1 MIFQILDDKDE
12 CFGIYGEGKFIYDRV
27 PDNIRGTWNWDHRLA
42 NRNIDYASIYSAGK
56 TLSDV
61 APENLRSRLDKRES
75 KIKSFVKSAFIAKIN
90 MNEHCLFSVIPE
102 QHLMHYCEVKNE
114 ICEYV
119 FDNYQKPQNHGFMV
133 DLKVMAHGIKQN
145 PVIID
150 HEVLKNHAK
159 HDNKGKAL
167 LNFLNGV
174 NKPISY
180 DIWGSKTGR
189 LTTEKGSFPI
199 MNLKKEIANCVVP
212 KNDIFVQFDLNGAEI
227 RTFISLSTGTHPDGD
242 IHLWNMENVLTNVT
256 ERDVAKKKFLAWF
269 YNPNSDAIKSDH
281 YDRTLLLKKYYKDGF
296 VRTPFGRKIEANDF
310 HALNY
315 LLQSS
320 SSDNCMKQA
329 IKIYKFLSNRSS
341 FVHSVVHDSITI
353 DLSFK
358 DRHILPQVQEIFED
372 TELGWFKSSATAGRN
387 YRDLEEV
394 SWLS

>member
-1 MIFQILDDKDE
+1 MIFQLLDDRNE
-12 CFGIYGEGKFIYDRV
+12 CFGIYTNNNFIYDRV
-27 PDNIRGTWNWDHRLA
+27 PNNLRGTWSWDHRLTDSD
-42 NRNIDYASIYSAGK
+42 IDYASIYCSGQTMA
-56 TLSDV
+56 SV
-61 APENLRSRLDKRES
+61 APENLRHRLEKREG
-75 KIKSFVKSAFIAKIN
+75 KIKAFVKSALTSKLN
-90 MNEHCLFSVIPE
+90 MKEHCLFDIIPE

-114 ICEYV
+114 ICQYV
-119 FDNYQKPQNHGFMV
+119 FDNYHKPENHGYLV
-133 DLKVMAHGIKQN
+133 DLKRMAFDIEQS
-145 PVIID
+145 PILVD
-150 HEVLKNHAK
+150 QEALKNSSK
-159 HDNKGKAL
+159 YDNKARVLLSSLDGK
-167 LNFLNGV
+167 
-174 NKPISY
+174 NKPIRY

-189 LTTEKGSFPI
+189 LTTKKGSFPI
-199 MNLKKEIANCVVP
+199 MNLKKEIANCVIP

-227 RTFISLSTGTHPDGD
+227 RTFISLSTGTHPKED
-242 IHLWNMENVLTNVT
+242 IHRWNMENVLTNVT
-256 ERDVAKKKFLAWF
+256 DRDKAKKKFLAWF

-329 IKIYKFLSNRSS
+329 IKIHRFIHNRKS

-353 DLSFK
+353 DLAFE
-358 DRHILPQVQEIFED
+358 DRHMLPQIQEIFED
-372 TELGWFKSSATAGRN
+372 TDLGWFKSSAAAGRN